1 MSDEKHGFHV
11 TGDWTEN
18 SDGDGT
24 ITFDWGGT
32 LAYGVPVSSG
42 GTEGRSNPEEM
53 LVAAVMSCY
62 SITLALLVE
71 KRRLTPAPQIEVDAN
86 GVMIRM
92 PDRTLK
98 FTEISLRPK
107 IYASHFDAATQEKI
121 VELAYQAEQR
131 CVISNALRGNVEITV
146 SPEIV

>member
-1 MSDEKHGFHV
+1 MNDEKHGFHL

-24 ITFDWGGT
+24 LTFDWGGT
-32 LAYGVPVSSG
+32 LDYGVPISSG
-42 GTEGRSNPEEM
+42 GKAGRSNPEEM
-53 LVAAVMSCY
+53 LIAAVASCY

-71 KRRLTPAPQIEVDAN
+71 KRRLIPAPRIEIEADGA
-86 GVMIRM
+86 MIRN

-98 FTEISLRPK
+98 FTAITLKPK
-107 IYASHFDAATQEKI
+107 IYASDFDAATQEKI
-121 VELAYQAEQR
+121 VELAHKAEEY

-146 SPEIV
+146 SPEII